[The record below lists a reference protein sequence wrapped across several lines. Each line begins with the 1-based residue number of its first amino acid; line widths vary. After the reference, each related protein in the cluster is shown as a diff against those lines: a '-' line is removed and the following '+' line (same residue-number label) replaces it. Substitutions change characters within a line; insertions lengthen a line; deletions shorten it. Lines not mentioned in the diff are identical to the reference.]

1 MISSAGVKEEV
12 GVQVKRESITKTP
25 SRGSGSASTGTAALA
40 AKRRDYFVL
49 REPLAPLYRSW
60 SEGDPRMA
68 AVAATI
74 SGVRVVR

>member
-1 MISSAGVKEEV
+1 M
-12 GVQVKRESITKTP
+12 KRESKSKTRA
-25 SRGSGSASTGTAALA
+25 RGNGPGSTGTAALG
-40 AKRRDYFVL
+40 AKLRDYFVL

-68 AVAATI
+68 AVAASI